1 VSLGESE
8 GERSVSRPVRDD
20 LPHLDKAGRP
30 TLATVA
36 TLAGVHPSTASRAL
50 SSSLKSGVRVGS
62 ADTVEKIRRIAKEL
76 GFSRNLHAAGL
87 RTQRTSL
94 AGVLVPR
101 LTDLVLATI
110 YEGIDEEARHHGYQ
124 TFVANTNDDEAER
137 ASKTDMLLAR
147 QVDGIV
153 LGDARIDHDEIIEQL
168 QARRVPF
175 VLVSRRSQH
184 HPSVT
189 CDDYA
194 GGRLAAQHLLDLG
207 HRSVAVIAGEEYA
220 STALDRLQ
228 GFADVYR
235 EAGHPLAPELVVPSR
250 FDVAGGRRA
259 CQQILNTSG
268 AAPTGVFVVNDFAAI
283 GALGTLRSAGLTA
296 GRDIAVIGYN
306 DISLASELPLPLSSI
321 RSPLHDMGTEAM
333 RLLLAGMDG
342 AEMTSK
348 TLKPSLAARE
358 STLGIST
365 PA

>member
-1 VSLGESE
+1 MSGA
-8 GERSVSRPVRDD
+8 VRDD

-50 SSSLKSGVRVGS
+50 SSSLKGGVRVGS
-62 ADTVEKIRRIAKEL
+62 ADTVGRIRRIAEEV

-110 YEGIDEEARHHGYQ
+110 YEGIDEEARHRGYQ

-137 ASKTDMLLAR
+137 ASKLAMLLAR

-153 LGDARIDHDEIIEQL
+153 LGDARIDDDEIIEQL
-168 QARRVPF
+168 QARHVPF
-175 VLVSRRSQH
+175 VLVSRRSQR

-194 GGRLAAQHLLDLG
+194 GGRLAAQHLLELG
-207 HRSVAVIAGEEYA
+207 HRRVAVIAGEEYA
-220 STALDRLQ
+220 STGLDRTR
-228 GFADVYR
+228 GFADACR
-235 EAGHPLAPELVVPSR
+235 EAGHPLAPELVVPSP
-250 FDVAGGRRA
+250 FDVAGGRHA
-259 CQQILNTSG
+259 CQQILNTPG
-268 AAPTGVFVVNDFAAI
+268 PPPTGIFAVNDFAAI
-283 GALGTLRSAGLTA
+283 GALGTLRSTGATA

-306 DISLASELPLPLSSI
+306 DISLASELPLPLSSV
-321 RSPLHDMGTEAM
+321 RSPLHEMGAEAM

-342 AEMTSK
+342 EEMTSR
-348 TLKPSLAARE
+348 TLRPSLAARE
-358 STLGIST
+358 STLGVST
-365 PA
+365 PV